1 MHLYKTKLHALV
13 PNVQGFISMVS
24 DKQTMWL
31 TVPILPSAVW
41 WPATW
46 LSNGLVPG
54 GRVGVRFKEDISLFR
69 TGRNLYEICH
79 QNWTKFV

>member
-1 MHLYKTKLHALV
+1 
-13 PNVQGFISMVS
+13 MVS
-24 DKQTMWL
+24 DNKTMWL

-54 GRVGVRFKEDISLFR
+54 GRVGVRFKEDISLFK
-69 TGRNLYEICH
+69 TGRHLYEMCH
-79 QNWTKFV
+79 QNNKHEFSILHFA